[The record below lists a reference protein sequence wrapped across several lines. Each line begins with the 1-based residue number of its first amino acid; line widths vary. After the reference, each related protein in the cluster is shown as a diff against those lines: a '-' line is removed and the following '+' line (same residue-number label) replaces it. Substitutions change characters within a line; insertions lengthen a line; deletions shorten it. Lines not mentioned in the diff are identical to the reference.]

1 MWGPNWWPVPW
12 PPYLLKAVTA
22 PGLTCA
28 QVPAVRRPFW
38 ELLVPSG
45 GFIWWRM
52 NQRRTARS
60 LLSSPM
66 RPLPEET
73 YTVLTGDGRSITA
86 TLAREAAKLPG
97 SMGPDTLF
105 DRVMVDAPCSGL
117 GALRRR
123 PEARWRKTPRDIADL
138 LPLQGQLLDAAI
150 EVTRPGGVIA
160 YVTCSPHAAET
171 QNIVAEALE
180 SGKVHLLD
188 ARAAPAGGGPARI
201 GG

>member
-1 MWGPNWWPVPW
+1 
-12 PPYLLKAVTA
+12 
-22 PGLTCA
+22 
-28 QVPAVRRPFW
+28 
-38 ELLVPSG
+38 
-45 GFIWWRM
+45 
-52 NQRRTARS
+52 
-60 LLSSPM
+60 M

-73 YTVLTGDGRSITA
+73 YTVLTGDGRNITA

-160 YVTCSPHAAET
+160 YVTCSPHTAET
-171 QNIVAEALE
+171 
-180 SGKVHLLD
+180 
-188 ARAAPAGGGPARI
+188 
-201 GG
+201 